1 LTTCRCF
8 TSFFTPRWIDHCF
21 DSRFGLGYLA
31 ILATLSLV
39 APQVALAQEIENAAV
54 ANIPTESGLVP
65 TKKSPPEKRQVE
77 GEIAITTMIPD
88 GDYRLFSATVRCN
101 AWPTGVEY
109 DRHSWGHLLKSQVDY
124 VVEVIPIMV
133 LSQPAVSDFW
143 GNAQSPNQEL
153 VPGVAVSPFGFRFL
167 WRSTAAIRPYLTG
180 KLGAAVFAKK
190 AFSQKA
196 SYVNF
201 NIQVDAGLLFR
212 ISDRVDLRVDP
223 FVFFHVSNGYLAASN
238 PGMDELA
245 TRFGVNYHL
254 GKRERER

>member
-1 LTTCRCF
+1 MPNTSRETT
-8 TSFFTPRWIDHCF
+8 
-21 DSRFGLGYLA
+21 
-31 ILATLSLV
+31 
-39 APQVALAQEIENAAV
+39 
-54 ANIPTESGLVP
+54 IPAESDVVI
-65 TKKSPPEKRQVE
+65 TKPPLRTKQPVE
-77 GEIAITTMIPD
+77 SEIAITTMIPD

-124 VVEVIPIMV
+124 VVEVIPIMI

-143 GNAQSPNQEL
+143 GNAKSPNQEL
-153 VPGVAVSPFGFRFL
+153 VPGFAISPFGFRFL
-167 WRSTAAIRPYLTG
+167 WRSKAAIRPYLTG

-190 AFSQKA
+190 AFSQNA

-201 NIQVDAGLLFR
+201 NIQVDAGFLYKL
-212 ISDRVDLRVDP
+212 SERVDLRVDP

-245 TRFGVNYHL
+245 TRIGINYHL
-254 GKRERER
+254 GKRER